1 MSDQPPSP
9 TGGIVPP
16 YISDKLTPKPK
27 RMPRFDA
34 VDIVAMVIAAS
45 LSISALVIVV
55 ASLITPGPSHLA
67 DNAIEAMGDIGKV
80 LAGAL
85 AAYIGIRHRREQ

>member
-16 YISDKLTPKPK
+16 YISDKLKPKPK
-27 RMPRFDA
+27 QPRRIQPTD
-34 VDIVAMVIAAS
+34 VVAIIIAAS
-45 LSISALVIVV
+45 LAINATIVV
-55 ASLITPGPSHLA
+55 VVALSTHSHLA
-67 DNAIEAMGDIGKV
+67 DGAVAAMGDIGKV

-85 AAYIGIRHRREQ
+85 AAYLGIRYYEQKGP